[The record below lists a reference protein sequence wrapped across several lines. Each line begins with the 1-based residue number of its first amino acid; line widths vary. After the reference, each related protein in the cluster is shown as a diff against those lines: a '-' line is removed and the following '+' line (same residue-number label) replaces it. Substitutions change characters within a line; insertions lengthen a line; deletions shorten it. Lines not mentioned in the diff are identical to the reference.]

1 MCVCVCVCVC
11 SMYVRTPVCSV
22 YVHKCAGE
30 VATSEMLHTMST
42 VIVLPLLLLLLQ
54 GKDDQP
60 VEKAVSGKYILGGV
74 EGGTSVM
81 DKDVASI
88 TARIDCMRYCQRS
101 STCAM

>member
-1 MCVCVCVCVC
+1 MAKLDYGTDEGIVLCMCINVQERWQPSRCYTL
-11 SMYVRTPVCSV
+11 YV
-22 YVHKCAGE
+22 
-30 VATSEMLHTMST
+30 ST
-42 VIVLPLLLLLLQ
+42 VIMLLLLLLLLQ